1 MYIHQEVHPF
11 FGQDLVLSMQES
23 STL

>member
-1 MYIHQEVHPF
+1 MF
-11 FGQDLVLSMQES
+11 AQDLVLSMQES